1 MIAVEQEKN
10 LEIGSGDFE
19 AFVSLAVGTG
29 GSGGLHGD
37 RARCQFLRNDHGKR
51 LHAALGPVVDARKD
65 RVLMVEI
72 VVQNDDERRIEC
84 EVLLERA
91 GAPSPCRGSG
101 LESLRAPP
109 SGGLMSPVP
118 LAGQPPPDGA
128 ISISSWPTVC

>member
-65 RVLMVEI
+65 SVLMVEI

-91 GAPSPCRGSG
+91 GALHLQCDACHGIG
-101 LESLRAPP
+101 EEDVRAVRFFRL
-109 SGGLMSPVP
+109 GAPVIT
-118 LAGQPPPDGA
+118 DGRA
-128 ISISSWPTVC
+128 IALQSE